1 MPRLWSSS
9 GRALALAKVALGVGA
24 ALRII
29 EYATD
34 RPLSID
40 ESFLALNL
48 LERPASALI
57 HTLYF
62 KQAAPLGFLELEKL
76 GVGIA
81 GMSQFALRLFP
92 LLVSLAALVFFYRAG
107 KRLIPVDA
115 LPFACAAF
123 ALLDPLIYYSTA
135 VKQYGFDV
143 AVAVVLYALAAE
155 PMTRRRYVVLGV
167 VGTVAVWFSHAA
179 VFVLAA
185 VGVTLVIPGVAQRR
199 WRDVGL
205 LGAMAVVWVA
215 SFALEL
221 VLSRS
226 NLARVQQAFAQGGH
240 VLLGG
245 TGTEG
250 RSWFATATVKLRY
263 LVGLEDT
270 ATGFPILGSL
280 PAGVNQALTVLLV
293 LLVAIGFVSLA
304 RRRPASALLFGIPP
318 ILVVVAA
325 ALHKYPLVGRTLVFL
340 LPAIAFC
347 LGEGMRVLVQTR
359 SARRAPAIALCAVA
373 MAALALLPTIHVAQR
388 RANEGIRPALR
399 DLGRD
404 SRPGDTL
411 YVSQLAQYGVVY
423 YAICGCSP
431 FDPRPRWPFAVT
443 GGPAGDAPAMVP
455 GTRRLVLGAVNLPQG
470 HYQQDVRRLVGRGRV
485 WVLVSELAD
494 PAREPFLDALRRHG
508 RELRA
513 YGPYGVRGTAASLYL
528 FDLKHRG

>member
-1 MPRLWSSS
+1 VPARSSS
-9 GRALALAKVALGVGA
+9 SARALKLAKAALAVGA
-24 ALRII
+24 VLRII
-29 EYATD
+29 EYATN

-48 LERPASALI
+48 VERSASALV

-62 KQAAPLGFLELEKL
+62 KQAAPLGFLEVEKL
-76 GVGIA
+76 CVTIA
-81 GMSQFALRLFP
+81 GMSQYALRLFP
-92 LLVSLAALVFFYRAG
+92 LLVSLAALMFFYRAG
-107 KRLIPVDA
+107 KRLIPIDA

-135 VKQYGFDV
+135 IKQYGFDV
-143 AVAVVLYALAAE
+143 AVAVVLYSIAAE

-167 VGTVAVWFSHAA
+167 VGTAAVWFSHAA

-185 VGVTLVIPGVAQRR
+185 VGITLAIPAVAQRR
-199 WRDVGL
+199 WREVGAI
-205 LGAMAVVWVA
+205 GVMAVVWA
-215 SFALEL
+215 TSFALEL
-221 VLSRS
+221 LLSRS
-226 NLARVQQAFAQGGH
+226 NLTRVQQAFAQGGH

-263 LVGLEDT
+263 LVGMEDT
-270 ATGFPILGSL
+270 ATGFPIFGSL
-280 PAGVNQALTVLLV
+280 PAGMNQGLTVLLV
-293 LLVAIGFVSLA
+293 LLAAIGFVSLA

-318 ILVVVAA
+318 LLVVAA
-325 ALHKYPLVGRTLVFL
+325 SASHKYPLVGRTLVFL

-347 LGEGMRVLVQTR
+347 LGEGMRVLLRMRGAWRV
-359 SARRAPAIALCAVA
+359 PAIALCA
-373 MAALALLPTIHVAQR
+373 AAIAAIAILPAIHVVQA
-388 RANEGIRPALR
+388 RASEGIRPALR

-411 YVSQLAQYGVVY
+411 YVGQLAQYGFVY

-431 FDPRPRWPFAVT
+431 FDPRTRWPLVVS
-443 GGPAGDAPAMVP
+443 GGPAGDAAAMVP
-455 GTRRLVLGAVNLPQG
+455 RTRRLVLGAVNLPQG

-494 PAREPFLDALRRHG
+494 PAREPFIEALRRNG
-508 RELRA
+508 REVRA

-528 FDLKHRG
+528 FELKRRG